1 MVRGGCCVLRGGGGG
16 LHTRSLLQC
25 CVLHKVRA
33 SERKGRRETRKADYA
48 QRVEVVN
55 AIAHASVL
63 WSNRVC
69 NSAPAGLGNT
79 STTPQRE
86 DATARRRENATT
98 RLRVVATTRRR
109 DDATKRRRDDER
121 TRRRDDTKPRR
132 RDARRQDDTT
142 ARRRV
147 GATTRRRGDATSRGR
162 DDSTTRR
169 RSPDAK
175 LVPCRVA
182 MLLKAQKDVRS
193 IGSKMPNKHI
203 VEHPHPSF

>member
-1 MVRGGCCVLRGGGGG
+1 MAGRCRWLSSWCLLGAACCVVGVAGY
-16 LHTRSLLQC
+16 TPAVC
-25 CVLHKVRA
+25 CSAGCYTKFA

-121 TRRRDDTKPRR
+121 TRRRDETKRRR

-142 ARRRV
+142 ARRPRERDDATARRRND
-147 GATTRRRGDATSRGR
+147 ATTR
-162 DDSTTRR
+162 
-169 RSPDAK
+169 
-175 LVPCRVA
+175 
-182 MLLKAQKDVRS
+182 
-193 IGSKMPNKHI
+193 
-203 VEHPHPSF
+203 